1 MRLKFPR
8 LRDFKPRLP
17 TLQFQTI
24 GHYSREIGVALALAL
39 VAAIAIEAIWKN
51 YGDHRRLSILRKN
64 LQAVAVLKVFDKQN
78 KLIAQGSGFFITRDG
93 LLVTNYHVVKEAA
106 SVVARIPSGAY
117 YTLKGIRNVDK
128 ESDIAI
134 LQFDAKET
142 PSVRRTGNSDLIQVG
157 DEVYAIGTPSGFES
171 SYLSGTISNPSRKI
185 GGETFIQFTAP
196 ISPGSS
202 GGGLFNQGGEV
213 IGVTAGSQTILRE
226 TRSPIP
232 QNLNFAVPIN
242 EVKGVLRGQAPNL
255 RKESPAFYYS
265 LGNLADNRKQWD
277 KAIELYQQALT
288 IDPHYAD
295 AYMGLGGDHYEK
307 GEYQLEVRNYEKA
320 TLSDPG
326 NSKAFYDLGS
336 AYEEVGDYAKA
347 IEAYNKALTY
357 KDPLYD
363 LLIVHLTLGDTQKA
377 HELLPRLMTV
387 DKGWG
392 EELQILTSRVQRVQ
406 RQQDGHSK
414 RETAGRAR

>member
-1 MRLKFPR
+1 MRLRFSS
-8 LRDFKPRLP
+8 LRDLKPRLP
-17 TLQFQTI
+17 TLRFRTI
-24 GHYSREIGVALALAL
+24 SHYSKEIGIALALAL
-39 VAAIAIEAIWKN
+39 VAAIAIEPIWKN
-51 YGDHRRLSILRKN
+51 YEDHRRLTILRKN
-64 LQAVAVLKVFDKQN
+64 LQAVAVLQVFDKQN

-117 YTLKGIRNVDK
+117 YTLKGIRNADD

-142 PSVRRTGNSDLIQVG
+142 PSVRRTGNSDLIHVG
-157 DEVYAIGTPSGFES
+157 DEVYAIGTPSGLES

-196 ISPGSS
+196 VSPGSS
-202 GGGLFNQGGEV
+202 GGGLFNQNGEV
-213 IGVTAGSQTILRE
+213 IGVTAGSEAILRAAQA
-226 TRSPIP
+226 PIP

-242 EVKGVLRGQAPNL
+242 EVKGVLKGQALNL

-277 KAIELYQQALT
+277 KAIELYRQALT
-288 IDPHYAD
+288 INPNYAD
-295 AYMGLGGDHYEK
+295 AYIGLGGDYYEK
-307 GEYQLEVRNYEKA
+307 SEYGLEVRNYEKA

-326 NSKAFYDLGS
+326 NSKAFYDLGT

-347 IEAYNKALTY
+347 IEAYNKALTLDPNY
-357 KDPLYD
+357 KDALYD
-363 LLIVHLTLGDTQKA
+363 LLIVHLTLGDIPKA
-377 HELLPRLMTV
+377 RELLPRLMTV

-392 EELQILTSRVQRVQ
+392 KELQILTSRVQRQ
-406 RQQDGHSK
+406 
-414 RETAGRAR
+414 AGRSSR